1 MLEWN
6 GVEGRKEGG
15 RGREALE
22 EKASQGA
29 GAWDFFSLTE
39 MKQALE
45 YAWGESGKN
54 IYRKNWVGTMSM

>member
-1 MLEWN
+1 MAWK
-6 GVEGRKEGG
+6 EGRTEGGEG
-15 RGREALE
+15 RGRDALE

-45 YAWGESGKN
+45 YAWGESGK
-54 IYRKNWVGTMSM
+54 

>member
-1 MLEWN
+1 MSLLLEWN

-29 GAWDFFSLTE
+29 GAWDFVSLTE

-45 YAWGESGKN
+45 YAWGESGK
-54 IYRKNWVGTMSM
+54 